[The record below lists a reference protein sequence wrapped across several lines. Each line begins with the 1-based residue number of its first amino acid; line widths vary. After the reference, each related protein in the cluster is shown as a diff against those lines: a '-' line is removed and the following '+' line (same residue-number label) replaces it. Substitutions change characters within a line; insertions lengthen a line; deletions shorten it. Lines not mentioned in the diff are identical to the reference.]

1 MTGAVTGTRKVAVA
15 EEVPR
20 RMAAVKVGRE
30 TKVDLLQE
38 PAARRIQVAGAVKG
52 ETPVLLMTQA
62 PEREVREVTRE
73 LEATP
78 RGTATEGVR
87 LPM

>member
-38 PAARRIQVAGAVKG
+38 PAARQIQVMGAVKV
-52 ETPVLLMTQA
+52 ETPVPLMTQA
-62 PEREVREVTRE
+62 PEREVREVTRVP
-73 LEATP
+73 EATP
-78 RGTATEGVR
+78 WVRATEAVR
-87 LPM
+87 LPA